1 MGLCGSIEP
10 KFDRMI
16 ALPSIAFQGFQG
28 SAESVT
34 ARQFHGRTVLSLK
47 SYPTGQATV
56 AQVTRRSAMSMI
68 TKSYKTLSD
77 EQMRAWARLAKT
89 AHGQSSFGQP
99 AELSAINLYVRLNVN
114 RVMAGEEILRTPP
127 EQLSVLPNVSFSSI
141 WVTPELVVIKGIK
154 HESVPLKLVV
164 KVSAGQSAGVSQG
177 WGNTV
182 IVSPGMV
189 DDWGDADVTKLYT
202 KTLGLK
208 PEVGKKVFFEFYWLD
223 VDTGCTGISSKGAQ
237 IVMTEEEAEEAGM
250 PVRLSYSFGD
260 LNVEESGKFDALD
273 IDFSTAAPV
282 VYMESIFGKS
292 GDTAAGE
299 VVLERSIPTE
309 LTGHA
314 FLVGRGNSEDGDLK
328 PQSYLV
334 YVTNRDGVGKMTFAR
349 RGGRM
354 IEPTEVFGPAML
366 VTSN

>member
-1 MGLCGSIEP
+1 MKAI
-10 KFDRMI
+10 
-16 ALPSIAFQGFQG
+16 PSIAFEGFSG
-28 SAESVT
+28 SAKGVT
-34 ARQFHGRTVLSLK
+34 ARQVHGRTILSVK
-47 SYPTGQATV
+47 CYPTGYVTPI
-56 AQVTRRSAMSMI
+56 QVVRRSAMARI
-68 TKSYKTLSD
+68 TKAYKTLSD
-77 EQMRAWARLAKT
+77 EQMRAWDALAKRSR
-89 AHGQSSFGQP
+89 GRSVFGKA
-99 AELSAINLYVRLNVN
+99 AELSGINLFVSLNVN
-114 RVMAGEEILRTPP
+114 RVMAGLDILRTPP
-127 EQLSVLPNVSFSSI
+127 AQLSVLPNVDFSSI

-154 HESVPLKLVV
+154 HQSNPLKLVV
-164 KVSAGQSAGVSQG
+164 KVSDSQSAGVSQG
-177 WGNTV
+177 WGHAV

-202 KTLGLK
+202 QTLGVK
-208 PEVGKKVFFEFYWLD
+208 PVVGKKIFFELYWLD
-223 VDTGCTGISSKGAQ
+223 TETGCTGISNKDSQ
-237 IVMTEEEAEEAGM
+237 IVLTEEEAEEAGM
-250 PVRLSYSFGD
+250 PVRLSYSVAD

-314 FLVGRGNSEDGDLK
+314 FLVGRGDSEDGDLK

>member
-1 MGLCGSIEP
+1 
-10 KFDRMI
+10 MI
-16 ALPSIAFQGFQG
+16 ALPSIAYGGFSG
-28 SAESVT
+28 SAGGVT
-34 ARQFHGRTVLSLK
+34 ARQVHGRTVLGIRT
-47 SYPTGQATV
+47 YPTGFATA
-56 AQVTRRSAMSMI
+56 AQLVRRSALKKI
-68 TKSYKTLSD
+68 TKMYKLLSD
-77 EQMRAWARLAKT
+77 EQIRAWETLART
-89 AHGQSSFGQP
+89 AHGQSVFGQA
-99 AELSAINLYVRLNVN
+99 AEMSGINLYVRLNVN
-114 RVMAGEEILRTPP
+114 RTMAGEDLLLTPP
-127 EQLSVLPNVSFSSI
+127 AALSVIPNVEYGSV

-154 HESVPLKLVV
+154 HESAPLKLVV
-164 KVSAGQSAGVSQG
+164 KVSDGQSTGVTQG
-177 WGNTV
+177 WAHAV
-182 IVSPGMV
+182 IVSPGIV

-202 KTLGLK
+202 KTFGVK
-208 PEVGKKVFFEFYWLD
+208 PVVGKKIFFELYWLD
-223 VDTGCTGISSKGAQ
+223 TSTGCTGIPAQ
-237 IVMTEEEAEEAGM
+237 ASCVVLTEEQAEEAGM
-250 PVRLSYSFGD
+250 PVRLNYSFGD

-299 VVLERSIPTE
+299 VVLERSIPNE

-314 FLVGRGNSEDGDLK
+314 FLVGRGDSEDGDLK